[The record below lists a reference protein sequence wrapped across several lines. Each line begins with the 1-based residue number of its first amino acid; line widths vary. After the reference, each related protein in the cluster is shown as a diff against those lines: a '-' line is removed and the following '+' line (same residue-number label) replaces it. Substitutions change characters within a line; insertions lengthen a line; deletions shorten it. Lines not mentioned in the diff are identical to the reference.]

1 MCLHRCRILHD
12 SFLNFMRLR
21 FLSSHFSTL
30 LQSVCMAT
38 QTSNVSHTSPSF
50 LPSLYLL
57 SAHWYIFQVIN
68 EDIEQ
73 YWYRINR
80 WGTPLTTGLQL
91 DFVLLIIP
99 LSSAVHFSVHLTIHS
114 SSPHFIS
121 FSLRT
126 LQEVKEYCVKRL
138 TKI

>member
-1 MCLHRCRILHD
+1 MKILN
-12 SFLNFMRLR
+12 SIG
-21 FLSSHFSTL
+21 
-30 LQSVCMAT
+30 
-38 QTSNVSHTSPSF
+38 P
-50 LPSLYLL
+50 
-57 SAHWYIFQVIN
+57 
-68 EDIEQ
+68 
-73 YWYRINR
+73 RINP

-126 LQEVKEYCVKRL
+126 LQEVKEYCVERL
-138 TKI
+138 TKICVYIKVVEDLYMLLRNTLLKRLISIKLLKMKEADQENYKTQLQICI